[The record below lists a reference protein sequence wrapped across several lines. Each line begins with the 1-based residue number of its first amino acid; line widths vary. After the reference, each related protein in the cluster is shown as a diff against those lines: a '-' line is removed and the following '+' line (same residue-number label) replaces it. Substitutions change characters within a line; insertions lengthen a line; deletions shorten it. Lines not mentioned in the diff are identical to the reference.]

1 MIHTTRW
8 LNLKMTILNEKSK
21 TQKAAHYMI
30 LLICYVR
37 QGNLRDRNHISG
49 CLGRGGGAGCLKGT
63 RQLEGQ
69 GQTLFCVSFVAVVSQ
84 RRTLVKLSEVYAKK
98 K

>member
-49 CLGRGGGAGCLKGT
+49 CLGRGGGADCLKGT
-63 RQLEGQ
+63 RQLEGTGANTVLCLLCGSGFTKVYI
-69 GQTLFCVSFVAVVSQ
+69 GQTL
-84 RRTLVKLSEVYAKK
+84 
-98 K
+98 